1 MFSNTSKLFCN
12 RIFCFSDAF
21 NNLENRT
28 ISINNTNKIKAMMQ
42 MNKIVIE
49 DLENAYNS

>member
-1 MFSNTSKLFCN
+1 MNG
-12 RIFCFSDAF
+12 SDREKGTKVM
-21 NNLENRT
+21 N
-28 ISINNTNKIKAMMQ
+28 AMMQ